1 MNDKFSV
8 LLGAAIVPQV
18 IDLIIKNDCINELDA
33 VKAFYSSDT
42 YALLGTEE
50 TKVWHYSPLTIYH
63 IWKAECE
70 TGQVILPEEGALA

>member
-1 MNDKFSV
+1 M
-8 LLGAAIVPQV
+8 
-18 IDLIIKNDCINELDA
+18 NELDA

-50 TKVWHYSPLTIYH
+50 TKVWHYSPLTVYH

-70 TGQVILPEEGALA
+70 TGQVMLPEEGALA